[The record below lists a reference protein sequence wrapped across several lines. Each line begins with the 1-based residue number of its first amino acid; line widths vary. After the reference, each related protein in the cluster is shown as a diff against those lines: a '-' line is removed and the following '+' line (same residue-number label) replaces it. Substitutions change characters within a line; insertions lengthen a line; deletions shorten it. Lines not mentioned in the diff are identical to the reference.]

1 LKKLKVVL
9 TDYEYKSLEEEKAV
23 FEKAE
28 IEFVAVQCR
37 TEEEVIE
44 AAKDADGLLNQYA
57 PISRR
62 VIESLPHLKV
72 VSRYGIGV
80 DTVDIPAATENGVI
94 VANVTDYCLEEV
106 SDHAAALILSAARKV
121 VVLNQAVKNRNWNY
135 NIGVPIFRLR
145 GRTLGLVGFGNIPQV
160 VAKKLGQ
167 FGLNIVAFDPFVS
180 QEVADSLGVKLVS
193 LEELCQVS
201 DIISVHAPLNEHTRG
216 MIKESHFQLMKPETF
231 IVNTARGPII
241 DEQALIIALQSGK
254 IAGAALDVVEKE
266 PIDLTNPLLDM
277 DNVILNP
284 HVAWYSEESQQELQR
299 KAAQNVADVLSG
311 FFPKYIVNKE
321 LVQSLAL
328 KNKEE

>member
-1 LKKLKVVL
+1 LEKRKVVL
-9 TDYEYKSLEEEKAV
+9 TDYEYKSLDEEKAI
-23 FEKAE
+23 FEQAG

-37 TEEEVIE
+37 TEEQVIE

-106 SDHAAALILSAARKV
+106 SDHAAALILSVARKV
-121 VVLNQAVKNRNWNY
+121 VVLNQAVKNRQWDFKV
-135 NIGVPIFRLR
+135 GVPIFRLK

-160 VAKKLGQ
+160 VARKLGQ
-167 FGLNIVAFDPFVS
+167 FGFEIVAFDPFVS
-180 QEVADSLGVKLVS
+180 KEVADSLGVRLVS
-193 LEELCQVS
+193 LEELCQVA
-201 DIISVHAPLNEHTRG
+201 DIISVHAPLNQHTRG
-216 MIKESHFQLMKPETF
+216 MITESHFQLMKPETF

-241 DEQALIIALQSGK
+241 NEQALIAALQTGK

-266 PIDLTNPLLDM
+266 PIDLTSPLLDM

-299 KAAQNVADVLSG
+299 KAAQNVADVLNG
-311 FFPKYIVNKE
+311 YYPKYIVNKE
-321 LVQSLAL
+321 LIQRLNL

>member
-9 TDYEYKSLEEEKAV
+9 TDYEYKSLDEEKAV
-23 FEKAE
+23 FEQAG

-135 NIGVPIFRLR
+135 NVGVPIFRLR

-180 QEVADSLGVKLVS
+180 PEVADSLGVKLVS

-201 DIISVHAPLNEHTRG
+201 DIISVHAPLNQHTRG

-241 DEQALIIALQSGK
+241 DEQALIGALQSGK

-266 PIDLTNPLLDM
+266 PIDLTSPLLDM

-311 FFPKYIVNKE
+311 FFPHYIVNKE
-321 LVQSLAL
+321 IVQSLAL
-328 KNKEE
+328 NHREL